1 MQDDYTPHWAALG
14 LGMLATEN
22 LTNLG
27 KLPIRGA
34 VFIFLPHKFE
44 GATGGLGRAIALIP

>member
-1 MQDDYTPHWAALG
+1 MI
-14 LGMLATEN
+14 ATEN

-27 KLPIRGA
+27 KLPTRGA

-44 GATGGLGRAIALIP
+44 GATGGMGRAIALISD

>member
-27 KLPIRGA
+27 KLIVRGA
-34 VFIFLPHKFE
+34 VFIFPPHKFE
-44 GATGGLGRAIALIP
+44 GATGGLARATALIP